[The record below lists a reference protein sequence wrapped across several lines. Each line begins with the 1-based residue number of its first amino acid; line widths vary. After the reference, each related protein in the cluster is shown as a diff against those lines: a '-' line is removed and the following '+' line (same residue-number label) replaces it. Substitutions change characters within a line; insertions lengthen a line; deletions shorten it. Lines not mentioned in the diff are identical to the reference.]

1 MSMLKKIYLLNI
13 LFLFPMWMSKT
24 IQPLYWNI
32 EGKLSLFSASYVAMA
47 VAGTFSLIYAGM
59 IRKAGIR
66 NALLLGYL
74 FYGAGLILRAYPLN
88 FTVAVLTG
96 VIAGIGA
103 SVTGLALKGLILEVR
118 EEKRKQVILQ
128 TGNISTLSQSLGA
141 LISGLLVSLLALFF
155 KDGYQQTL
163 IVTGLITVAGT
174 LFLPYEKEI
183 RKAESVNIVK
193 KIPAWEAF
201 RTVNKKLYAS
211 IFFAFFVHGACWAV
225 IIPLV
230 PVYLKNLALSPGEIG
245 SVISLGVISGFLLK
259 NLYVFLCKNA
269 GKNYS
274 LVIFTVLTCCSLFIS
289 FRLLGLN
296 ESLLYSVSI
305 VAFYMFR
312 TVLLMIIDM
321 KEVEIANKGHSMA
334 VFGIRQTAFLTGD
347 VAGGIAMPYLY
358 KGMILANH
366 SLVFIMLIL
375 FASFMIVSCSK
386 LSERKEWNE
395 TLS

>member
-1 MSMLKKIYLLNI
+1 
-13 LFLFPMWMSKT
+13 MWMSKT

-47 VAGTFSLIYAGM
+47 VAGTFSMIYASM

-74 FYGAGLILRAYPLN
+74 FYGAGLILRAYPVN
-88 FTVAVLTG
+88 FSVAVLTG

-128 TGNISTLSQSLGA
+128 TGNINTLSQSLGA
-141 LISGLLVSLLALFF
+141 LISGLLVSLLAVFF

-163 IVTGLITVAGT
+163 IVTGFITVVGT
-174 LFLPYEKEI
+174 FFLPSEKEI
-183 RKAESVNIVK
+183 KKVESVSAGK
-193 KIPAWEAF
+193 KISAREAF
-201 RTVNKKLYAS
+201 RAVNKKLYTS

-225 IIPLV
+225 IIPLI
-230 PVYLKNLALSPGEIG
+230 PVYLKNIALSPGEIG
-245 SVISLGVISGFLLK
+245 LVISLGVVSGFLLK
-259 NLYVFLCKNA
+259 NIYIFLSKNA
-269 GKNYS
+269 GRNYS
-274 LVIFTVLTCCSLFIS
+274 LAVFTALTCFSLYVS
-289 FRLLGLN
+289 FRFLGLN
-296 ESLLYSVSI
+296 ESLLYSISI
-305 VAFYMFR
+305 VTFYMFR
-312 TVLLMIIDM
+312 TVLLMLIDM
-321 KEVEIANKGHSMA
+321 KEVEIANKGNSMA
-334 VFGIRQTAFLTGD
+334 IFGIRQTAFLTGD

-358 KGMILANH
+358 KEMILANH
-366 SLVFIMLIL
+366 SLIFIMLIL

-395 TLS
+395 THS